1 MKYLVFLLI
10 IVIVI
15 LLVLFYKKNK
25 SVDLVISRYNE
36 DIDWLTDLD
45 KYRRVVV
52 YNKGQAFEYPDSRVE
67 IINLPN
73 VGKCDHTYLYHII
86 HNYENL
92 AGVTIFLSGSCFLE
106 HKKHQTEHTIG
117 CTLKTKT
124 GVCVAHDA
132 PGDIRTFQLDGW
144 KTSDPKNLKLN
155 NEVELKLSP
164 ERPFGVWY
172 TINFGEEFSSRVVY
186 YGIFSATSEE
196 IRSRP
201 KAFYE
206 KLCRY
211 VDDHSNPEVGHYL
224 ERSWYSIFNKT

>member
-1 MKYLVFLLI
+1 MKYVVIVLLI
-10 IVIVI
+10 ILVIF
-15 LLVLFYKKNK
+15 LCFKSKKT
-25 SVDLVISRYNE
+25 VDLVVARYNE
-36 DIDWLTDLD
+36 DLEWLTDID
-45 KYRRVVV
+45 KYRRVIV
-52 YNKGQAFEYPDSRVE
+52 YNKGRTFEYPDSRVE

-86 HNYENL
+86 HNYDNL
-92 AGVTIFLSGSCFLE
+92 AGVTIFLSGSCFSG
-106 HKKHQTEHTIG
+106 HKKHQTEHTIAH
-117 CTLKTKT
+117 TLEKKTST
-124 GVCVAHDA
+124 CISHDA
-132 PGDIRTFQLDGW
+132 PDDIRDFQLDAYI
-144 KTSDPKNLKLN
+144 TSDPKNFQLN
-155 NEVELKLSP
+155 QEVELKLCP

-172 TINFGEEFSSRVVY
+172 KNNFGEDFSSRVVY
-186 YGIFSATSEE
+186 FGIFSATSEE